1 MSDSI
6 DRVFVKAITTIRALS
21 SRSNY
26 GTLPR
31 PPAENRIK
39 LYGLY
44 KQATEGNVDGVMP
57 RPIGFS
63 IEDEGA
69 KKKWDAW
76 KREEGLSKT
85 EAKRRYI
92 SYLIDTMKVYASDRL
107 EARELLSELEYL
119 WDQIKDLQFTPE
131 EEYEHPQ
138 IPLPSHSPLFSQAQS
153 DRYSTATPLPLPSN
167 YSASVS
173 NLQYRNN
180 LQKIYS
186 HSRKNTVLSINDY
199 VLQQRQQQQQAQK
212 QAGTGGNNVA
222 ASVYSMPATE
232 HQNENA
238 NAKSI
243 HSLPANSQTVSLEDF
258 KTWQG
263 EINLIINKLSREY
276 LHKKPIAPHKGLS
289 RYYDPSNE
297 SEGETDIDA
306 QTKLK
311 RRVIQILKIAGSSA
325 FKFAK
330 NFSISLLALLF
341 IVWCIKRNVIVK
353 QTIVKQATSNMKQQ
367 KKELVINMILN
378 TDENKWFIR
387 MLNLINSFV
396 GFV

>member
-1 MSDSI
+1 M
-6 DRVFVKAITTIRALS
+6 
-21 SRSNY
+21 
-26 GTLPR
+26 
-31 PPAENRIK
+31 
-39 LYGLY
+39 Y
-44 KQATEGNVDGVMP
+44 KQATEGNVEGVMP
-57 RPIGFS
+57 RPMGFS
-63 IEDEGA
+63 LEDEGA

-92 SYLIDTMKVYASDRL
+92 SYLIDTMKVYASGTL

-119 WDQIKDLQFTPE
+119 WDQIKDLQYTPE
-131 EEYEHPQ
+131 EEYDHPQ

-186 HSRKNTVLSINDY
+186 HSRRNTMLSINDY
-199 VLQQRQQQQQAQK
+199 VLQQRQQQQAQ
-212 QAGTGGNNVA
+212 QQTGTNPNNVA
-222 ASVYSMPATE
+222 ASVYSLPAA
-232 HQNENA
+232 ENQKIDP
-238 NAKSI
+238 KS
-243 HSLPANSQTVSLEDF
+243 SLPANSQAVSLEDF

-263 EINLIINKLSREY
+263 EINLVINKLSREY
-276 LHKKPIAPHKGLS
+276 LHKKPLVSHRGLA
-289 RYYDPSNE
+289 RYQDYSE
-297 SEGETDIDA
+297 SESDLDIDA
-306 QTKLK
+306 KARLK
-311 RRVIQILKIAGSSA
+311 RRLVQILKLVSKYA

-330 NFSISLLALLF
+330 NFSISLLALLL
-341 IVWCIKRNVIVK
+341 IVWCIKKNVIVK
-353 QTIVKQATSNMKQQ
+353 QTIVKQPINNLKHS

-387 MLNLINSFV
+387 LLNVINSFV